1 MMALGLR
8 PLRPEETSVLQR
20 ATLGN
25 MNWCGERFAMDDVLS
40 RPEFSHYVTIRPER
54 GDFGVV
60 AEVDGNPI
68 GVCWSQFL
76 PADDPGYGFVDE
88 QTPEASLWVSRDA
101 RGQGLGRRLLQ
112 ALVSEAK
119 ARGLGQISLSVEPD
133 NFAKQL
139 YGSLGFEDVAG
150 REGDGVMLLL
160 V

>member
-1 MMALGLR
+1 MMAPVFRQFG
-8 PLRPEETSVLQR
+8 PEETSLLQR

-25 MNWCGERFAMDDVLS
+25 MNWCGERFMMDDILA

-60 AEVDGNPI
+60 AEVEGNPI
-68 GVCWSQFL
+68 GVCWAQFL
-76 PADDPGYGFVDE
+76 PADDPGYGFIDE
-88 QTPEASLWVSRDA
+88 QTPEASLWVSSGA
-101 RGQGLGRRLLQ
+101 RGQGVGRRLLQ

-119 ARGLGQISLSVEPD
+119 VRGLRRISLSVEPD

-139 YGSLGFEDVAG
+139 YRSLGFEDVGG
-150 REGDGVMLLL
+150 REDDGVMLLL

>member
-8 PLRPEETSVLQR
+8 PLRSEETSLLQC

-68 GVCWSQFL
+68 GVCWAQFL

-101 RGQGLGRRLLQ
+101 RDQGLGRRLLR

-150 REGDGVMLLL
+150 REGDGVMSLL